1 MPVSAAHRRHWQQ
14 RLEAEAV
21 AIRERRH
28 WAERQAQCS
37 ADALRAKWPQ
47 IQAVWRFG
55 SALELGFT
63 LQSDL
68 DLCVEGLPSDALLD
82 AMALLDHVE
91 LPGPPQAQRLPV
103 DLVRL
108 ESLPPHW
115 QQRFRECQPLSPRV
129 VQLFR

>member
-21 AIRERRH
+21 AIRERRQ
-28 WAERQAQCS
+28 WAERQAKCS

-47 IQAVWRFG
+47 IHAVWLFG
-55 SALELGFT
+55 SALEPGFT

-91 LPGPPQAQRLPV
+91 LPGSPQAQRLPV

-115 QQRFRECQPLSPRV
+115 QQRMRERSRL
-129 VQLFR
+129 LA